1 MKESRIVD
9 RTDFAILRLL
19 AKNAHASNKELAA
32 AVGLAPS
39 SCHER
44 LKNLRQQKVLLGSH
58 AEIDLRALGLP
69 IEALL
74 FIQLAKISA
83 SQVDDYLQKAAAIP
97 EVRSVFLISG
107 HFDMVAHVAVRTM
120 EHLKQLISER
130 FHQDFVMRVETSV
143 VFSRSTCHGLPL
155 DDIEG

>member
-1 MKESRIVD
+1 MRESRIVD

-120 EHLKQLISER
+120 EHLKRLISEG

-155 DDIEG
+155 DDTEG